1 MIFTFTKPAE
11 IGTLITSILWAV
23 LLLEETASS
32 KGAGTNTM
40 EMKSRG
46 VPVRISNFFFSLSIC
61 IFNPLMLAVEEESV
75 GSVFIRCG
83 TCEA

>member
-46 VPVRISNFFFSLSIC
+46 VPVRISNFFFLFPYVFLILSC
-61 IFNPLMLAVEEESV
+61 WQWKRSQ
-75 GSVFIRCG
+75 
-83 TCEA
+83 